1 MTDFL
6 SDQPSDHRNVERVAV
21 VCPHCGHAYRL
32 ARTLVGRKLKCKECR
47 EYWRA
52 KEIPADE
59 ISRYRR
65 DRVGADS
72 GRTDL
77 YNEGVSHNDSSS
89 VAIDMSWAGRKIGR
103 YMAKSLLGHG
113 GMGVVWRAHDD
124 SLRRDVAL
132 KILTRTRA
140 DTERSGLNLDLF
152 MQEARAVARLQHP
165 AVVAI
170 YEIDEDHGHVFLA
183 LELMDGGTLKEHVE
197 RNGPIKPRR
206 LFEWMIAPV
215 KALALAHRSN
225 IIHRDIKPSN
235 LMFDDHGHMKLMD
248 FGLAD
253 VAGEDVSHRLRGKA
267 VGSLGWIAPETAQGR
282 ETTTR
287 SDLYSLGL
295 VMYYAMTG
303 KPLINGKSRSIVIN
317 LHRNPPPPNLD
328 AVPGL
333 TPAGR
338 RLLEKCLEVDPEAR
352 FQTASELL
360 HELETCAAEDISS
373 KRQQRK
379 ATLTFV
385 AIAAIISAILSVGSV
400 LYYMVDMMNREQAA
414 AEPAHTVRSA
424 LPDQANR
431 DATPAPA
438 PAATT
443 EPSAPDAPSAGIS
456 TSPAQASQPAV
467 EKMRLSPTSDL
478 SDYREPWPGIVDVTE
493 YPFIASARG
502 RVFHRADAECAAKIF
517 ASNLTVFKRYAD
529 AIADGRT
536 PCPQCHP
543 ESSVAE
549 TSAAIPAP

>member
-6 SDQPSDHRNVERVAV
+6 SDQPSDHRDVQRVAV

-32 ARTLVGRKLKCKECR
+32 ARQLIGRKLKCKECR
-47 EYWRA
+47 AYWRA
-52 KEIPADE
+52 KEIPPEE

-65 DRVGADS
+65 ERVGTGS
-72 GRTDL
+72 GQTDL
-77 YNEGVSHNDSSS
+77 YTEGTGHNDSSS
-89 VAIDMSWAGRKIGR
+89 VAIDMSWAGKKIGR
-103 YMAKSLLGHG
+103 YQAKSLLGHG

-140 DTERSGLNLDLF
+140 DSEKSGLNLDLF

-197 RNGPIKPRR
+197 HNGPIKPRR
-206 LFEWMIAPV
+206 LFEWMISPV

-267 VGSLGWIAPETAQGR
+267 VGSLGWIAPETATGK

-295 VMYYAMTG
+295 VMYYALTG
-303 KPLINGKSRSIVIN
+303 KPLINGKSRSVVIA

-328 AVPGL
+328 DIQGL
-333 TPAGR
+333 TTAGR
-338 RLLEKCLEVDPEAR
+338 KLLEKCLAINPDDR

-360 HELETCAAEDISS
+360 NALEACAAEDVAS
-373 KRQQRK
+373 KRAQRK

-385 AIAAIISAILSVGSV
+385 AIAAIVSAVLSVGSV
-400 LYYMVDMMNREQAA
+400 LYLMVDMMNREQAA
-414 AEPAHTVRSA
+414 GEPIIVPRTT
-424 LPDQANR
+424 N
-431 DATPAPA
+431 APA
-438 PAATT
+438 PIDEQASPIRSL
-443 EPSAPDAPSAGIS
+443 EPEPIVPP
-456 TSPAQASQPAV
+456 TSPTKDPASPAV
-467 EKMRLSPTSDL
+467 NLLLSPTSDL
-478 SDYREPWPGIVDVTE
+478 TAYHVPWPGIVDVTG
-493 YPFIASARG
+493 YPYIASARG
-502 RVFHRADAECAAKIF
+502 RVFHKADAECAAKIF
-517 ASNLTVFKRYAD
+517 ASNLSVYRSYAD
-529 AIADGRT
+529 AIASDRK
-536 PCPQCHP
+536 PCPQCKP
-543 ESSVAE
+543 EP
-549 TSAAIPAP
+549 TAPSMP

>member
-6 SDQPSDHRNVERVAV
+6 SDQPSDHRDVQRVAV

-32 ARTLVGRKLKCKECR
+32 ARQLIGRKLKCKECR
-47 EYWRA
+47 QHWRA
-52 KEIPADE
+52 KEIAPDE

-65 DRVGADS
+65 DRVGAGS
-72 GRTDL
+72 GQTDL
-77 YNEGVSHNDSSS
+77 YTEGTGHNDSSS
-89 VAIDMSWAGRKIGR
+89 VAIDMSWAGKKIGR
-103 YMAKSLLGHG
+103 YQARSLLGHG

-140 DTERSGLNLDLF
+140 DTEKSGLNLDLF

-197 RNGPIKPRR
+197 RNGPVKPRR
-206 LFEWMIAPV
+206 LFEWLIAPV

-267 VGSLGWIAPETAQGR
+267 VGSLGWIAPETANGK

-295 VMYYAMTG
+295 VMYYALTG
-303 KPLINGKSRSIVIN
+303 KPLINGKSRSVVIS
-317 LHRNPPPPNLD
+317 LHRNPPPPKLD
-328 AVPGL
+328 DIPGL

-338 RLLEKCLEVDPEAR
+338 KLLEKCLAINPDER

-360 HELETCAAEDISS
+360 SELEACAAEDVAT
-373 KRQQRK
+373 KRAQRK

-385 AIAAIISAILSVGSV
+385 AIAAVVSAVLSVGSV
-400 LYYMVDMMNREQAA
+400 LYLMVDMMNREQAA
-414 AEPAHTVRSA
+414 GEPVVVPRTSMPR
-424 LPDQANR
+424 
-431 DATPAPA
+431 
-438 PAATT
+438 ATT
-443 EPSAPDAPSAGIS
+443 DQPTAPSQ
-456 TSPAQASQPAV
+456 SPEAASREPQP
-467 EKMRLSPTSDL
+467 SPTSVPTPSTTPTAKMLLSPDSDL
-478 SDYREPWPGIVDVTE
+478 STYREPWPDIVDVSG

-502 RVFHRADAECAAKIF
+502 RVFHSADAECAAKIF
-517 ASNLTVFKRYAD
+517 ASNLSVFKSYED
-529 AIADGRT
+529 AIAAGRK
-536 PCPQCHP
+536 PCPQCR
-543 ESSVAE
+543 
-549 TSAAIPAP
+549 PAPIAPTVP